1 MAKRFIDTKIWDKAW
16 FRKLTPKNKL
26 IWIYLLTRCDHAG
39 IWDADW
45 EAAEFFIG
53 EWVGYDELPLEIT
66 TKMKHIKGEDQYFIP
81 SFVEFQY
88 GELRENS
95 KPHMSVI
102 KRLTEKKLLK
112 GLERV
117 RVTLKAKAK
126 DKDKVKDK
134 EKREKEFIEKCK
146 KVYKTNDVSDVMLV
160 QFIDYWTE
168 SNEGGKK
175 MKFEMQQTFD
185 IKRRLNKWVKNDK
198 DWAKKETPKFQR
210 LKSGHGYNAYC
221 SKCGHREMPVNE
233 WQLKQGSSC
242 CAVEYVPEKPNA

>member
-53 EWVGYDELPLEIT
+53 EWVGYDELPKEIT
-66 TKMKHIKGEDQYFIP
+66 EKMEYIKGEDQYYIP

-95 KPHMSVI
+95 KPHLSVI
-102 KRLTEKKLLK
+102 KRLDEKGLLK
-112 GLERV
+112 CSQRV
-117 RVTLKAKAK
+117 SSTLK

-134 EKREKEFIEKCK
+134 VKNKEQRELEFMKNCK
-146 KVYKTNDVSDVMLV
+146 SVYKDKGMDDAELNNFVN
-160 QFIDYWTE
+160 YWTE
-168 SNEGGKK
+168 SSGLK
-175 MKFEMQQTFD
+175 MRFEKEKVFD
-185 IKRRLNKWVKNDK
+185 ISRRISRWMSNKKDNTKNSK
-198 DWAKKETPKFQR
+198 SETSNFRKTPTG
-210 LKSGHGYNAYC
+210 LYVAYC
-221 SKCGHREMPVNE
+221 SKCGNKQTPNDH
-233 WQLKQGSSC
+233 WQLRDGSSC
-242 CAVEYVPEKPNA
+242 CRVEYVPEKP